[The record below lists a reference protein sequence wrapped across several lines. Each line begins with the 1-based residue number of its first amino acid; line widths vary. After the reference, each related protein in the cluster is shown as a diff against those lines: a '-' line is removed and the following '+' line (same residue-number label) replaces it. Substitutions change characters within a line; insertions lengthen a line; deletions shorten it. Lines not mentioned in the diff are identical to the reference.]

1 MNAFCVIYDKNC
13 LIRMGAVTCTGRGWW
28 RYRGIKTKTLR
39 PKRLP
44 SCLVYVIGTKMQL
57 PPCPPWAELAP
68 SAVWM
73 TRGGYRFALV
83 LRGLGYVCY
92 INNSGVQS
100 LHMHTSM
107 FYDKN
112 CIRQHMVLLRESC
125 M

>member
-1 MNAFCVIYDKNC
+1 MLFCVIYDKIVKYTWM
-13 LIRMGAVTCTGRGWW
+13 LLHGQVGVGGGPGGSKLKP
-28 RYRGIKTKTLR
+28 YVLKK
-39 PKRLP
+39 PP
-44 SCLVYVIGTKMQL
+44 SCLVHVIGTKMQL
-57 PPCPPWAELAP
+57 PPCPPWADLAP

-73 TRGGYRFALV
+73 TRGGFRFALV

-92 INNSGVQS
+92 INNSGFQS

-112 CIRQHMVLLRESC
+112 CIRQNMVLLRESC